1 MLRSLHQSGVFVGI
15 ITARSREVASPADQL
30 FYTVEVHHDGGVTTL
45 ENMVPQEAARW
56 STGLDVDLV
65 PFEIGQRVS
74 VGVTRLGSRE
84 YTDILSVERPDG
96 GDCP

>member
-1 MLRSLHQSGVFVGI
+1 MLRSLHQSGVFVGV
-15 ITARSREVASPADQL
+15 ITARSQEVPSDASDL
-30 FYTVEVHHDGGVTTL
+30 FYTVEVHHDGGVTVL
-45 ENMVPQEAARW
+45 ENIVPQDASRW
-56 STGLDVDLV
+56 SSTLDVKLV

-74 VGVTRLGSRE
+74 VGITRLGSRE